1 MGNRAAAHAVKSPR
15 HMAFSCVTYYKE
27 CLSSI
32 KVRMTSSTRSNTTGG
47 SSTVPVTLF
56 IPLAAPQHKSTSHA
70 ALVQWRKLRSEY
82 EDEVAMRC
90 NNDAKMMD
98 VLVSVK
104 KSFDKRLLTGWC
116 DFEWDVDV
124 ATISDEFI
132 LKKIDK
138 ILSSVNNNSEPD
150 EAALQIECRHGHESE

>member
-1 MGNRAAAHAVKSPR
+1 MLKQYQGQDDKFNEEQHNGRLVNRAGDVVHTPR
-15 HMAFSCVTYYKE
+15 
-27 CLSSI
+27 
-32 KVRMTSSTRSNTTGG
+32 STATQEHFACG
-47 SSTVPVTLF
+47 SSTMEE
-56 IPLAAPQHKSTSHA
+56 AP
-70 ALVQWRKLRSEY
+70 
-82 EDEVAMRC
+82 D
-90 NNDAKMMD
+90 
-98 VLVSVK
+98 VK

>member
-1 MGNRAAAHAVKSPR
+1 
-15 HMAFSCVTYYKE
+15 MAFSCVTYYKE

-56 IPLAAPQHKSTSHA
+56 IPVAAPQRKSTSHA

-90 NNDAKMMD
+90 KNDAKMMD